1 MPIPKVVMENPWMC
15 GACRGIKHLCG
26 ESPCPLIKE
35 VSAQVEL
42 SVPKENLVFGSS
54 PPAAFVGE
62 WGYPRVLAGPLL
74 PNVTGN
80 TSDFDSSQKWLDL
93 PFSTLVT
100 MRLSLIRAMHPESVV
115 PEREE
120 RKLELMQQI
129 AMSNSPVDAELR
141 LVSPPRTGYS
151 FSFFTSPM
159 GPAGMLEKVL
169 YVGNPKVPR
178 AVEKAVADRDLRAAD
193 ALHLLWSSGL
203 TSDQLNR
210 LLSVGA
216 LGIKRRLVPTR
227 WSITAVDD
235 SVSKRALSEVKNFPL
250 INNYYVGKSYALG
263 NRFSVLILPRRWEFE
278 MLESWA
284 PFAGCVDT
292 GDVPIPSDYE
302 GHAGRRGYAKNIAG
316 AYYAARVPIAE
327 WLLSLRRQGAALV
340 LMEVD
345 SSWLAPL
352 GVWRVRE
359 GVRRAIL
366 SAVKQDG
373 SSVAFESALRG
384 MITSRRSWIKSST
397 ILQELKH
404 YISLDQFTS
413 SI

>member
-1 MPIPKVVMENPWMC
+1 MPLPDVVKENPWMC

-26 ESPCPLIKE
+26 ETPCPLIKE

-42 SVPKENLVFGSS
+42 SAPRESLVFGSS

-74 PNVTGN
+74 PNLIGN

-93 PFSTLVT
+93 PFSRLVA
-100 MRLSLIRAMHPESVV
+100 MRLSLIRATHPESVV
-115 PEREE
+115 LANQGRP
-120 RKLELMQQI
+120 LELMQQI
-129 AMSNSPVDAELR
+129 AMSDSPVDAELK
-141 LVSPPRTGYS
+141 LVSPPRSGNS

-159 GPAGMLEKVL
+159 GPTGKLEKVL
-169 YVGNPKVPR
+169 YVGNPRVPR
-178 AVEKAVADRDLRAAD
+178 PIEKVVADTDLRAVD

-235 SVSKRALSEVKNFPL
+235 SVSKRALSDVRKFRL
-250 INNYYVGKSYALG
+250 IDDYYVGKSYALG

-278 MLESWA
+278 MLESWI
-284 PFAGCVDT
+284 PFAGSVDA
-292 GDVPIPSDYE
+292 GNVPIPRDCE
-302 GHAGRRGYAKNIAG
+302 GHEGRRTYAKNLAG
-316 AYYAARVPIAE
+316 AYYAARLAIAE
-327 WLLSLRRQGAALV
+327 RFHSLRRQGAALV

-359 GVRRAIL
+359 GVRRAVL

-373 SSVAFESALRG
+373 SPEAVESALSG
-384 MITSRRSWIKSST
+384 MVTNRRSWIKGST
-397 ILQELKH
+397 LLQELIH
-404 YISLDQFTS
+404 FISLDRFTS
-413 SI
+413 ET